1 MTSYGDL
8 NPEEVPLLILNGFEY
23 VTQWSG
29 DPYAVPLRADTS
41 KPKLTQQDVTDLIA
55 YLNKGGSVLIM
66 ENVMSNLKEESAS
79 SFVRLLDAAGLSMA
93 LNKSVV
99 NNDPQG
105 YPNRVRSAERLA
117 FGFMNVIRLWK
128 VRCRTPLILRQA
140 KLPGNIRLITNL
152 IRNRS
157 WKLPVGKK
165 RLMVN
170 K

>member
-1 MTSYGDL
+1 M
-8 NPEEVPLLILNGFEY
+8 LILNGFEY

-105 YPNRVRSAERLA
+105 YPDRVRQRRATGIWVYERYPLVEGELPYTIDEKTKEVIWKYQIDNKPDKKPKLEVAELA
-117 FGFMNVIRLWK
+117 RG
-128 VRCRTPLILRQA
+128 
-140 KLPGNIRLITNL
+140 G
-152 IRNRS
+152 
-157 WKLPVGKK
+157 
-165 RLMVN
+165 
-170 K
+170 